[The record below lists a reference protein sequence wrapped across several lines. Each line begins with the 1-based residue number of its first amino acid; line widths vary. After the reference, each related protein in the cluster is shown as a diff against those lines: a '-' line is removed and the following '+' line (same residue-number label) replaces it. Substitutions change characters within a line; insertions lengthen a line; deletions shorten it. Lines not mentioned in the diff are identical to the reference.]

1 MNPCLELAQK
11 LNNRSAFST
20 SLSTRFSITNEERE
34 FIKNN
39 DLLLLF
45 IEVNRGYYLK
55 LESTFCETYYVE
67 LNPHEKTNTFY
78 IDVQQEEPNHLFILD
93 TDDKNLFKNY
103 MSMVKLL
110 NRQLLK
116 INVVENGGLF
126 NGIDYFI
133 RWSIEEVGSNIPNQF
148 FNITLDNNLFY
159 TGLILNKQDI
169 YNYLLIPED
178 LDTSCVNYV

>member
-1 MNPCLELAQK
+1 MNQCLELAQK

-20 SLSTRFSITNEERE
+20 SLSTRFPITNEERE

-39 DLLLLF
+39 DLFLLF
-45 IEVNRGYYLK
+45 IEFNRGYHLG
-55 LESTFCETYYVE
+55 LESAFCETYYVE
-67 LNPHEKTNTFY
+67 LNPHKTTNTFY
-78 IDVQQEEPNHLFILD
+78 IDVQQEEPNRLFILN

-116 INVVENGGLF
+116 INVVENGGFF

-133 RWSIEEVGSNIPNQF
+133 RWSIEEVDSNIPKQF
-148 FNITLDNNLFY
+148 FNITLDNKVFH

-169 YNYLLIPED
+169 YNYLCLQKI
-178 LDTSCVNYV
+178 N